1 MTVDFISLEKCHHL
15 ALTAKENPFPKSF
28 SALFANSSQ
37 INLAF
42 HKQYLFNKNC

>member
-1 MTVDFISLEKCHHL
+1 MVVDFISLEKVHHSVL
-15 ALTAKENPFPKSF
+15 TTKEYALPKSF
-28 SALFANSSQ
+28 SALFANNSQ